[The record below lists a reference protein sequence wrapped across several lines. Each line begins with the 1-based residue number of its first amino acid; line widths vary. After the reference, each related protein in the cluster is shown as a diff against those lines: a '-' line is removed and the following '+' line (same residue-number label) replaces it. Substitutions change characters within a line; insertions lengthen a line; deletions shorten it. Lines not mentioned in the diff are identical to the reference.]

1 MLDFLLKFPDLLHSA
16 IVFGTVIMF
25 GALGEI
31 ITEKSGNLNLGVP
44 GIMYFGGIAGLTST
58 FMYENVYCVNA
69 GIEPSAALC
78 VIMCLVA
85 SFLASAL
92 GGLIYSFLTI
102 TLRTNQNVTG
112 LTLTILGCGVG
123 QVSVAVTSQAFRNY
137 SLSLVNFFDGF
148 TGKLRLGTL
157 LFSYGF
163 LTYVA
168 IILAVAIWFFL
179 SKTRTGL
186 SLRAIG
192 ENTATADAAGINVTK
207 YKYLATCI
215 GAGISGLG
223 GTYYVMNY
231 IKGTWENQGTIEALG
246 WLAVALVIFATW
258 KSLRAIWGSYLFGV
272 LYWAYNYIPG
282 LSRSTLE
289 LFKMLPYVVTILVL
303 LMVSMRKKKEDQPPQ
318 SLGIPYF
325 REER

>member
-102 TLRTNQNVTG
+102 TLRANQNVTG
-112 LTLTILGCGVG
+112 LALSIFGTGIG
-123 QVSVAVTSQAFRNY
+123 QEFD
-137 SLSLVNFFDGF
+137 LSKRRYDKIIIMTDADVDGAHI
-148 TGKLRLGTL
+148 RTL
-157 LFSYGF
+157 L
-163 LTYVA
+163 LT
-168 IILAVAIWFFL
+168 FFYRFMKPL
-179 SKTRTGL
+179 ITDGHVYIAQPPLYQVRKGKQVWYFYTDESMQAKLDELGRDSNNVVVQRYKGLGEMNPEQLWETTMDPENRTML
-186 SLRAIG
+186 KVEL
-192 ENTATADAAGINVTK
+192 EDAAEADRIFSVLMGDKVEPRRKFIE
-207 YKYLATCI
+207 
-215 GAGISGLG
+215 
-223 GTYYVMNY
+223 
-231 IKGTWENQGTIEALG
+231 ENA
-246 WLAVALVIFATW
+246 
-258 KSLRAIWGSYLFGV
+258 
-272 LYWAYNYIPG
+272 
-282 LSRSTLE
+282 
-289 LFKMLPYVVTILVL
+289 
-303 LMVSMRKKKEDQPPQ
+303 KKVRNLD
-318 SLGIPYF
+318 L
-325 REER
+325 